1 MSREALA
8 PDAHTCPPR
17 GRGLLGDGPYR
28 PTIGPERNATAIQ
41 IALSLHIDH
50 LLSWRNDD
58 APAVTEWR

>member
-8 PDAHTCPPR
+8 PDAHTYPPR
-17 GRGLLGDGPYR
+17 GEVSSAMARTGP
-28 PTIGPERNATAIQ
+28 PLAQKRNATAIQ

-50 LLSWRNDD
+50 LLLWRNDD